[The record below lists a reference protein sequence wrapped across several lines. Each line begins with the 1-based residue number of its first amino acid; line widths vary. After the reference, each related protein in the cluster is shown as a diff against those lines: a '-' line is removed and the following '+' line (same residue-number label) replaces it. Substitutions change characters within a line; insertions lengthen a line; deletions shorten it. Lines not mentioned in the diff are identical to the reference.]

1 MKKLK
6 FEEGAVTPFWLK
18 DLEYMQ
24 EGFEETVKA
33 VIEGLSLGKK
43 DVLVSGCKITTKNS
57 KVSMTSGWCYF
68 GGEILPVKALSE
80 TSYTGSSPKIKLT
93 KKSGCDINGAR
104 PVQKETET
112 ITFNPYH
119 NDYLEP
125 SLLSNDFGTECQL
138 ALCPGAWDLGTRIIN
153 KNQLKDTGIVTI
165 RVDNSFTNK
174 GYIQYRQIGGVVQLY
189 GELNIPEPTIGE
201 IITDK
206 IPAPATKTVWKFD
219 SGVLFVSSDGLTT
232 DIVNGTISLDSIIY
246 LTDTIYESASDGHY
260 STIIDKPENNSG
272 GTVSGGQ
279 TSGGTNV

>member
-6 FEEGAVTPFWLK
+6 FEEGAITPLWLK

-43 DVLVSGCKITTKNS
+43 DVLISGCKITQKDA
-57 KVSMTSGWCYF
+57 KVSMTSGWCYY
-68 GGEILPVKALSE
+68 GGEILPVKALPE
-80 TSYTGSSPKIKLT
+80 TSYVGIPKIELT
-93 KKSGCDINGAR
+93 KKTGKDNNGAR
-104 PVQKETET
+104 PVQKETGT

-125 SLLSNDFGTECQL
+125 SLLQNGFATECQL
-138 ALCPGAWDLGTRIIN
+138 ALFPGAWDLGTRIANMN
-153 KNQLKDTGIVTI
+153 KMKDSGIVTI
-165 RVDNSFTNK
+165 YLDENVPTTTGCIK
-174 GYIQYRQIGGVVQLY
+174 YRQIGGVVQLY
-189 GELNIPEPTIGE
+189 GTVGFSGFTGSV
-201 IITDK
+201 TDS
-206 IPAPATKTVWKFD
+206 IPAPAIKMVVDTGK
-219 SGVLFVSSDGLTT
+219 GNM
-232 DIVNGTISLDSIIY
+232 ILDSNGLSVQLLTEPMRLDGITY
-246 LTDTIYESASDGHY
+246 LSDPIYELLSDGHY

>member
-80 TSYTGSSPKIKLT
+80 TSYTGSGPKIKLT
-93 KKSGCDINGAR
+93 KKSGYDNNGSR

-112 ITFNPYH
+112 ITFVPYQ

-125 SLLSNDFGTECQL
+125 SLLSNDFDTDCQL

-153 KNQLKDTGIVTI
+153 KNQLEDTGIV
-165 RVDNSFTNK
+165 RVINIDSAISSTLK
-174 GYIQYRQIGGVVQLY
+174 YRQIGRVVQLY
-189 GELNIPEPTIGE
+189 GSIGSKEKYSGMVTDTLPELAESITLNIGSTKVVIDGSKLYVYNLEGIE
-201 IITDK
+201 DLFITY
-206 IPAPATKTVWKFD
+206 
-219 SGVLFVSSDGLTT
+219 LT
-232 DIVNGTISLDSIIY
+232 NMELDS
-246 LTDTIYESASDGHY
+246 SSDGHY
-260 STIIDKPENNSG
+260 SMVGSG
-272 GTVSGGQ
+272 GNGGAESGPVTG
-279 TSGGTNV
+279 GGTGTLG